1 MKQCPNCGNQNAD
14 DARFCNGCGTPLD
27 NTIDTQQP
35 MASVPPTM
43 PTPPTPPAPAAPVP
57 PTPPSPPAGQPMHPA
72 MPPLPESQPQQP
84 QMPPQPMRKK
94 NNTGRVIAIAAGVII
109 FLAAAASLFYWW
121 VMKSDTPT
129 YEDPVTVCDSA
140 VADSTA
146 AVEVADSMAASAAI
160 EVEALADEEAAA
172 AGDELATSSFPN
184 IKHGSDQAFEN
195 YVSSLGRKGIAYD
208 YKSGSGILGGGS
220 YSVEFVVMSGGRLT
234 GRYHNEYNGLNLDL
248 NGYFAD
254 DGTLHLMLGHKNETS
269 YMVLRPARSYNTYSG
284 YWGKSKKP
292 STLTLD

>member
-1 MKQCPNCGNQNAD
+1 
-14 DARFCNGCGTPLD
+14 
-27 NTIDTQQP
+27 
-35 MASVPPTM
+35 
-43 PTPPTPPAPAAPVP
+43 
-57 PTPPSPPAGQPMHPA
+57 MHPA